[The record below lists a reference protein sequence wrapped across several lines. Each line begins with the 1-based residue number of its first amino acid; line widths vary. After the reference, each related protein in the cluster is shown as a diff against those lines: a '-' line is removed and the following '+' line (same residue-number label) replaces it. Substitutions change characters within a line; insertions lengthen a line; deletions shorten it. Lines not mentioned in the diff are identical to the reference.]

1 MLDNPGKVCV
11 VFKPSFLPVQ
21 TKFFVININRIAVN
35 QLACRFHIPVV
46 PAKLSINSIT
56 GCAHSS
62 LTFASATRSVYHFQ
76 TRTDCGGGKA
86 VELMKTLTKSWHL
99 II

>member
-21 TKFFVININRIAVN
+21 TNFLVININRIAVN

-46 PAKLSINSIT
+46 PAELSINIT
-56 GCAHSS
+56 GCAAP
-62 LTFASATRSVYHFQ
+62 TPA
-76 TRTDCGGGKA
+76 
-86 VELMKTLTKSWHL
+86 
-99 II
+99 